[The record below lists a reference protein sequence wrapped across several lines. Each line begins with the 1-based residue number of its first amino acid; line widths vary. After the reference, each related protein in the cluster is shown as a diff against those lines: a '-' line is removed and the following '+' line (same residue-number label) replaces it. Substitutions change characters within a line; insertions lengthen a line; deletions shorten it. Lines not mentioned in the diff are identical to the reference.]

1 MIIVSSL
8 AGNAVSPPKVTTLG
22 DFYYMKNVV
31 FLIDGFNLYHSI
43 EDIKKSEGC
52 CYKWLDLYSFCKSFM
67 YLFGKEYV
75 LQKIF
80 YFTAIAYYSLDKDK
94 IQRHENYIRCLESKG
109 IEVIRGRFREKT
121 QFCPLCKKEYIG
133 HVEKQTDIAIGS
145 KLLELL
151 YAGDASH
158 CETFVL
164 VTGDSDLAP
173 AIKTAITVVPS
184 VDIRF
189 AFPVN
194 RKSNDLLKLAPSS
207 FKLRSGHY
215 KANQLKN
222 PLKLTDG
229 TLLHKPTS
237 W

>member
-1 MIIVSSL
+1 
-8 AGNAVSPPKVTTLG
+8 
-22 DFYYMKNVV
+22 MKHVV
-31 FLIDGFNLYHSI
+31 FLVDGFNLYHSI
-43 EDIKKSEGC
+43 EDVERTEGY
-52 CYKWLDLYSFCKSFM
+52 CYKWLDMHSLCKSFM
-67 YLFGKEYV
+67 YLFGKEYD

-80 YFTAIAYYSLDKDK
+80 YFTAIAYYTFNQDK
-94 IQRHENYIRCLESKG
+94 IKRHETYIRCLESKG

-121 QFCPLCKKEYIG
+121 QFCPLCKKEYMG

-151 YAGDASH
+151 YANDDSH
-158 CETFVL
+158 CEAFVL

-173 AIKTAITVVPS
+173 AIRTAKRVMPS

-194 RKSNDLLKLAPSS
+194 RKSDDLLRLAPSS

-215 KANQLKN
+215 KANQLKD
-222 PLKLTDG
+222 PVRLTDG
-229 TLLHKPTS
+229 TLLHKPTC

>member
-1 MIIVSSL
+1 
-8 AGNAVSPPKVTTLG
+8 
-22 DFYYMKNVV
+22 MKNVV

-43 EDIKKSEGC
+43 EDVEKVEDH
-52 CYKWLDLYSFCKSFM
+52 CYKWLDLYSLCKSFM
-67 YLFGKEYV
+67 YLFGREYA

-80 YFTAIAYYSLDKDK
+80 YFTAIAYYTLDRDK
-94 IQRHENYIRCLESKG
+94 IKRHETYIRCLEYKEV
-109 IEVIRGRFREKT
+109 EVIRGRFKGKK
-121 QFCPLCKKEYIG
+121 QFCPLCNREYKG
-133 HVEKQTDIAIGS
+133 HVEKQTDIAISS

-151 YAGDASH
+151 HACDDTH

-164 VTGDSDLAP
+164 ITGDSDLVP
-173 AIKTAITVVPS
+173 AIKTAIKVAPD

-194 RKSNDLLKLAPSS
+194 RKSGELLTLAPLS

-215 KANQLKN
+215 KANQFKN

-229 TLLHKPTS
+229 TLLHKPIS

>member
-1 MIIVSSL
+1 
-8 AGNAVSPPKVTTLG
+8 
-22 DFYYMKNVV
+22 MKNVV

-43 EDIKKSEGC
+43 EDIEKSEGC
-52 CYKWLDLYSFCKSFM
+52 CYKWLDLYSLCKSFI
-67 YLFGKEYV
+67 YLFGQEYV

-80 YFTAIAYYSLDKDK
+80 YFTAIAYYSLAKDK

-121 QFCPLCKKEYIG
+121 QFRPLCKKEYIG

-151 YAGDASH
+151 HAGDASH

-173 AIKTAITVVPS
+173 AIKTAITVVPN

-189 AFPVN
+189 AFPFN

-215 KANQLKN
+215 KANQFKN

-229 TLLHKPTS
+229 TLLHRPTS